1 MNPEIPPSK
10 IAAFF
15 DFDETLLAIDSAKI
29 GFKVLREQG
38 YLSNYFMIKMM
49 IVLFFKKRGFIDDQ
63 RMAKVLL
70 SFYRGRELKIFTDSA
85 AEFYQE
91 YLQPNLAPA
100 VVEKLKWHHSQGHI
114 TVLLTGSI
122 DYYLHPVMEDLGID
136 HLLCTHLEVDSDGL
150 LTGRSEGLVCVG
162 DVKVT
167 FAQDLA
173 KDLGVDMAQSFAY
186 GNSELDIPILSQV
199 GHPVIVNPSSALA
212 RHAQKNGWP
221 SL

>member
-63 RMAKVLL
+63 RMAKVFL

-114 TVLLTGSI
+114 TVLLTG
-122 DYYLHPVMEDLGID
+122 
-136 HLLCTHLEVDSDGL
+136 
-150 LTGRSEGLVCVG
+150 
-162 DVKVT
+162 
-167 FAQDLA
+167 
-173 KDLGVDMAQSFAY
+173 
-186 GNSELDIPILSQV
+186 
-199 GHPVIVNPSSALA
+199 
-212 RHAQKNGWP
+212 
-221 SL
+221 